1 MTTENTP
8 RVKPPR
14 VKTPQVT
21 EPVTVVKIHLYVE
34 TAVPEKHRLATER
47 ALLGQ
52 MSRANALKIKCLQC
66 SNYQMLEV
74 RHCTVVTCALHNLR
88 PYQGGTAE
96 AADDEST
103 VDADNGVE

>member
-1 MTTENTP
+1 MTTETLPAKPP

-14 VKTPQVT
+14 VTD
-21 EPVTVVKIHLYVE
+21 PVTVGRIHLYVE
-34 TAVPEKHRLATER
+34 AAVPEKHRMATER

-74 RHCTVVTCALHNLR
+74 RNCTVVTCALHNLR
-88 PYQGGTAE
+88 PYQVGATE
-96 AADDEST
+96 DE
-103 VDADNGVE
+103 DNNEE